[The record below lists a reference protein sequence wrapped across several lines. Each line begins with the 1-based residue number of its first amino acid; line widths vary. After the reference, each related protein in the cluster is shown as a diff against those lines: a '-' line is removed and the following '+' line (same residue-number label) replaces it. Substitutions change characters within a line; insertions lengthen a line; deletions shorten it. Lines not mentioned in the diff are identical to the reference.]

1 MEKKDQQASER
12 RCIATGQSRP
22 KSELMRFVVGPDG
35 ALTPD
40 LKARLPGRGVWIT
53 ARQDCLQ
60 DAVKRNLFQKGLK
73 CRLVVSSEIDQ
84 QVELLLRSAAL
95 GALKMANKAGS
106 AIYGFTKLMAAFE
119 KKTIIGLIHAEEASR
134 PEAEK
139 LDYKFRTKLEQRGEP
154 PQTVHKKP
162 FLGFNGEELS
172 LAFGAV
178 NVIHAGL
185 VESGSSRAALM
196 AMERLQSF
204 RSAETWQREKP
215 LSPDEKKRTLDKE
228 RNTNA
233 E

>member
-1 MEKKDQQASER
+1 MEKKDQQACER

-162 FLGFNGEELS
+162 FLGLNGEELS
-172 LAFGAV
+172 LAFGQA

-185 VESGSSRAALM
+185 KTGGASIAMVEATQKLITYNDS
-196 AMERLQSF
+196 
-204 RSAETWQREKP
+204 
-215 LSPDEKKRTLDKE
+215 
-228 RNTNA
+228 
-233 E
+233 